1 MSINPDD
8 NVLIEKYLLGQLSD
22 TEIED
27 FNCRVNCD
35 HEFARKFRLIKTF
48 PEMMSEAGRI
58 EMDRKLNEAVE
69 QVLARK
75 ASHKTI
81 KKWLLGISAVVIALG
96 IILIIIFPVLNQ
108 SGKAPKEEE
117 ISVKTSQEKVIAPKV
132 AAVKKDI
139 PAPVPQ
145 PVTQVVKEV
154 QSSASPV
161 PTLKITGAVFPSGG
175 AICSRKETIDFKWTQ
190 KCDTFTR
197 LCIYSETNGKLML
210 WRGVTPG
217 LQEYKIPGD
226 YLLPGKFYWYVRSK
240 EDKHS
245 FTVVE

>member
-1 MSINPDD
+1 MSINPND
-8 NVLIEKYLLGQLSD
+8 NALIEKYLLGQLSEQ
-22 TEIED
+22 EIND
-27 FNCRVNCD
+27 FNSRIECD
-35 HEFARKFRLIKTF
+35 REFARKFRLIKTF

-75 ASHKTI
+75 ASHKTL
-81 KKWLLGISAVVIALG
+81 KNWLLGIGGAIIALG
-96 IILIIIFPVLNQ
+96 IILIIIFLVLNQ
-108 SGKAPKEEE
+108 SGKASKKEE
-117 ISVKTSQEKVIAPKV
+117 ISVKTTQEKALAPKV
-132 AAVKKDI
+132 AVVKKDTLV
-139 PAPVPQ
+139 PVPH
-145 PVTQVVKEV
+145 PVAPVVKEV
-154 QSSASPV
+154 QPSASPV
-161 PTLKITGAVFPSGG
+161 STLKITGSIFPSGG
-175 AICSRKETIDFKWTQ
+175 TVCSRKETIVFKWTQ